1 MATDCPRCPILIHE
15 VEALRAALDAG
26 DVINQAKGLVMAA
39 RGCDADDAFRILVE
53 QSRQEDRELHD
64 VATELIRRP
73 RLASSAPAVAR
84 PTYRPP
90 ARRALAATLWAS
102 ISVQRDAATLRLH
115 GEGDLFCCEALEGA
129 LEELAASYLTVIV
142 DLSGVRFADSR
153 FVTTFDQAARRHPD
167 TRLVIRAAPEVFH
180 LVARVCGIGEH
191 YVVEGGTPL
200 LLDERRRLTDR

>member
-15 VEALRAALDAG
+15 VEVLRAALDAG
-26 DVINQAKGLVMAA
+26 DVINQARGLVMAA
-39 RGCDADDAFRILVE
+39 RGCDADDAFRVLVE
-53 QSRQEDRELHD
+53 QSQQENRELGD
-64 VATELIRRP
+64 VATELISRP
-73 RLASSAPAVAR
+73 RPAGAGPFFSK

-102 ISVQRDAATLRLH
+102 ISVQGSTATLRLH

-129 LEELAASYLTVIV
+129 LEELAASYLTVLA
-142 DLSGVRFADSR
+142 DLSDVRFADSR

-180 LVARVCGIGEH
+180 LVARVCGLGEH
-191 YVVEGGTPL
+191 YVVEGDAPV
-200 LLDERRRLTDR
+200 LLDDRRRLTDR